1 MQIHKTGFSFDRPVV
16 NVRLYGPLGARF
28 GRLHRLAVSSVGEA
42 VRALSAMV
50 PGFEQYMVRAASQR
64 QEFACLHGTRRIGE
78 AALKDELPA
87 DADIRIA
94 PVIKGHKRGGLFQ
107 VILGAVLIVAGAAIN
122 YFSAGSMSWLGTPM
136 MQAGF
141 ASIAGGAVQM
151 LSPQARGLSAKDS
164 PENGASYNFNGPVN
178 TQAQGNPIPIV
189 YSDPDGYAWCGS
201 AVASQAIMAEDKV

>member
-50 PGFEQYMVRAASQR
+50 PGFEQYMAKAAAQR
-64 QEFACLHGTRRIGE
+64 QEFACLHGIERIGE
-78 AALKDELPA
+78 KALKDELSP

-107 VILGAVLIVAGAAIN
+107 VILGAVLVVAGAAIN
-122 YFSAGSMSWLGTPM
+122 YFSAGSLAWLGTPM
-136 MQAGF
+136 MQVGVAM
-141 ASIAGGAVQM
+141 ALGGVIQM
-151 LSPQARGLSAKDS
+151 LSPQPKGLSAKDG

-178 TQAQGNPIPIV
+178 TRAQGNPIPIV

-201 AVASQAIMAEDKV
+201 AVASQAIVAEDKV

>member
-42 VRALSAMV
+42 IRALSAIV
-50 PGFEQYMVRAASQR
+50 PGFEQYMAKAAAQR

-78 AALKDELPA
+78 QALKDELSP

-107 VILGAVLIVAGAAIN
+107 VILGAVLVVVGAVVSIWAPGI
-122 YFSAGSMSWLGTPM
+122 GVPI
-136 MQAGF
+136 MQM
-141 ASIAGGAVQM
+141 GGALMLGGVVQM
-151 LSPQARGLSAKDS
+151 LSPQPKGLSAQDG

-178 TQAQGNPIPIV
+178 TRAQGNPIPIV

-201 AVASQAIMAEDKV
+201 AVASQAITAEDKV